1 MLIPNVPQLRFLTI
15 SGCEKLD
22 QIIVNDD
29 MSASSSQGHDQNE
42 KEMLMFPELN
52 GLFLE
57 GLPSLTSFCPVGYH
71 LVFPSLNSLKVKD
84 CSKMITSF
92 TIDSTLSVHA
102 KTKVFYLPNTR
113 YLSFLYYR
121 SLICH

>member
-1 MLIPNVPQLRFLTI
+1 MLIPNLPQLRILRL

-29 MSASSSQGHDQNE
+29 MSASSSQGHDQNETSVKYE

-71 LVFPSLNSLKVKD
+71 LVFPSLDFLKIEG

-102 KTKVFYLPNTR
+102 KTKVFYLPNTQ
-113 YLSFLYYR
+113 LL
-121 SLICH
+121 

>member
-1 MLIPNVPQLRFLTI
+1 MLIPNVPQLRILTI

-42 KEMLMFPELN
+42 KEMLMFPELQY
-52 GLFLE
+52 LFLR

-71 LVFPSLNSLKVKD
+71 LVFPSLDFLLIEN
-84 CSKMITSF
+84 CSKMITNF

-113 YLSFLYYR
+113 YLSF
-121 SLICH
+121 